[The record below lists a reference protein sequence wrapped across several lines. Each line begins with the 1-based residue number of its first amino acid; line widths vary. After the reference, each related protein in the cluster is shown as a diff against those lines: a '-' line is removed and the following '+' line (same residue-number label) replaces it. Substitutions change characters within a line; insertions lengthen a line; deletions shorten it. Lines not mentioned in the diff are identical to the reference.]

1 MTKAKATR
9 LTHIRI
15 VSHISGPGRQIKA
28 GRVLVVGNNI
38 SQAEAARLL
47 DKGLAEDAGAELIGQ
62 DLGLLVQQLKTLPES
77 QLASLLGQV
86 GDTEAKAEG

>member
-1 MTKAKATR
+1 MTKTKPTQP
-9 LTHIRI
+9 THIRI

-47 DKGLAEDAGAELIGQ
+47 DKGLAEDASAELVGQ
-62 DLGLLVQQLKTLPES
+62 DLALLVQQLKALPET
-77 QLASLLGQV
+77 QLAALLGQV
-86 GDTEAKAEG
+86 GDTEAKAKG